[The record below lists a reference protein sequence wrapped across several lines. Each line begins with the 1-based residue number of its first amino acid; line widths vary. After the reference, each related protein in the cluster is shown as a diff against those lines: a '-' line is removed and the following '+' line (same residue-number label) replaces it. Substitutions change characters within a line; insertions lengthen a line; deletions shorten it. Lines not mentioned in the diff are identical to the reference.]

1 MAISIRTNENIEGI
15 KIGEDETRSLLYA
28 NNMTAT
34 LANISSGE
42 KVIQILNDFEKCSG
56 LKMNLSKT
64 KAMWIGKNK
73 SSLETPLGLELYT
86 GVETL
91 GIYFS
96 CDQEEVTKQNFQ
108 DRLNEVQK
116 TINLWKLRGLS
127 LFGKV
132 TIIKSFLI
140 PKLLYVSSIIET
152 HPKLLNRWRK

>member
-1 MAISIRTNENIEGI
+1 
-15 KIGEDETRSLLYA
+15 
-28 NNMTAT
+28 
-34 LANISSGE
+34 
-42 KVIQILNDFEKCSG
+42 
-56 LKMNLSKT
+56 MNLSKT
-64 KAMWIGKNK
+64 KATWIGKNK
-73 SSLETPLGLELYT
+73 NSLETSLGLEWCT

-96 CDQEEVTKQNFQ
+96 CDHKHVMKQNFQ
-108 DRLNEVQK
+108 DKLNEVQK

-152 HPKLLNRWRK
+152 PPKIIKQMEKMIYKFLWKGPDKVTWLSVINTLKNGGLNLTDLELHIKALRLFWIPRLLDEKGGP